1 VTAVGVIPARLDST
15 RFPRKILA
23 PIHDKPMVAVVAE
36 KAQKSEKLDQ
46 IIIAVDSEETMDA
59 LKPFKLNVVMTSSD
73 HRSGTDRV
81 SEAVTDEDAEIILNI
96 QGDEPGLDPAI
107 LDAMVDKL
115 NDPGA
120 NMVTVVSTKISPED
134 ILDPNVVK
142 VLLDEN
148 ETAVSFTREASDWGS
163 AGYFRHVGLYGFKR
177 ETLNQFTKLP
187 PSDSEKTH
195 KLEQLRAL
203 DNGILIRTV
212 VTDYP
217 HYGIDTEEDLMRFV
231 RNG

>member
-1 VTAVGVIPARLDST
+1 MTAVGVIPARLNSA

-23 PIHDKPMVAVVAE
+23 PINEKPMVAVVAE
-36 KAQKSEKLDQ
+36 RAQQSESLDK
-46 IIIAVDSEETMDA
+46 IIVAVDSEETQNA
-59 LKPFKLNVVMTSSD
+59 LKHFKLNTVMTAED
-73 HRSGTDRV
+73 HQSGTDRV
-81 SEAVTDEDAEIILNI
+81 SEAVADEDADIVINI

-203 DNGILIRTV
+203 DNGIVIRTV